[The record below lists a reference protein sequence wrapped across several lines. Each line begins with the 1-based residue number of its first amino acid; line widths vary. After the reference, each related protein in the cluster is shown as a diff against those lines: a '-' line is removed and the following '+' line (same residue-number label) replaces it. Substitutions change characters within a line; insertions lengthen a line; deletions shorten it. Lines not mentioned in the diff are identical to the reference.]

1 MRCPPTMENPGSE
14 LAWSMDQDSPAL
26 VGRGSSTIRPWA
38 VPAPPLC
45 TVMPNPRGSV
55 ALTGVASAVLVM
67 VTVAQLTTI
76 PTGPTEAEPSLEVV
90 TEAELFTVPQVAE
103 VVGEVMWTWVL
114 APPARSAGPK
124 CSAPEEM
131 VHPELDPPAS
141 MDQLRP
147 ALVGRVSVT
156 VTPLAVPTP
165 VLDTVTT

>member
-1 MRCPPTMENPGSE
+1 MV
-14 LAWSMDQDSPAL
+14 SPAL
-26 VGRGSSTIRPWA
+26 T
-38 VPAPPLC
+38 LE
-45 TVMPNPRGSV
+45 
-55 ALTGVASAVLVM
+55 ASAVLVM
-67 VTVAQLTTI
+67 AMVAQLTVI

-90 TEAELFTVPQVAE
+90 TEAVLFTVPHVAL

-131 VHPELDPPAS
+131 LHPELELAVS

-156 VTPLAVPTP
+156 VTPLAVPVP
-165 VLDTVTT
+165 LLDTVTT